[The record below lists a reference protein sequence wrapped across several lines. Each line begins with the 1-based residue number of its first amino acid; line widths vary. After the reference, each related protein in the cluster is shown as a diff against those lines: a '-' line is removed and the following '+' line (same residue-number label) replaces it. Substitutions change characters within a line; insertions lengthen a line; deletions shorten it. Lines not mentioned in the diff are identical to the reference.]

1 MTSTRA
7 TVAAVLLASLSSAC
21 ASIRENHGYVAEAAT
36 HEEPIQPGVD
46 NKSTVLAR
54 FGSPSTRGAFD
65 DESWYYI
72 STSTKQYA
80 FLTPATVRREVTAVR
95 FGKDDVVASVEA
107 FGLERGRVIK
117 YSGDKTPT
125 RGRELSILEQLL
137 GSIGNAPIPL
147 PNQDD
152 QTPGGSRPRP

>member
-21 ASIRENHGYVAEAAT
+21 ASVRENHGYIAEVATREA
-36 HEEPIQPGVD
+36 PIQPGVD

-54 FGSPSTRGAFD
+54 YGSPSTRGAFD
-65 DESWYYI
+65 DENWYYI
-72 STSTKQYA
+72 STTTKA
-80 FLTPATVRREVTAVR
+80 FAFFTPDTVRREITAVR
-95 FGKDDVVASVEA
+95 FGADDVVAGVDV
-107 FGLERGRVIK
+107 FGLERGRIVN
-117 YSGDKTPT
+117 YNGDKTPT

-147 PNQDD
+147 PGAEEQN
-152 QTPGGSRPRP
+152 PGGGRPR